1 MKDATEVQSFPVVA
15 MAERAVCIALALLCY
30 SAVVADLAFDENSG
44 YPSADPM
51 WGREDRKLIADVRML
66 QL

>member
-15 MAERAVCIALALLCY
+15 MAVHAVYIALALLCY

-51 WGREDRKLIADVRML
+51 WGREDRKLIAEL

>member
-1 MKDATEVQSFPVVA
+1 MKDATEVQWFPVVA
-15 MAERAVCIALALLCY
+15 TAVRAVYVALALLCY

-44 YPSADPM
+44 CPSADPM
-51 WGREDRKLIADVRML
+51 WGREARKLIADVRML

>member
-15 MAERAVCIALALLCY
+15 TAVRAVYIALALLCY
-30 SAVVADLAFDENSG
+30 SAVVADLAFDETSG
-44 YPSADPM
+44 HPSADAM

-66 QL
+66 QI

>member
-1 MKDATEVQSFPVVA
+1 MKDATEVQTFPVVA
-15 MAERAVCIALALLCY
+15 TAVHAVYIAPALLCY

>member
-1 MKDATEVQSFPVVA
+1 MKDATEVQTFPVVA
-15 MAERAVCIALALLCY
+15 TAVHAVYIAPLLCY
-30 SAVVADLAFDENSG
+30 SVVVADLAFDENSG